1 MLYNGA
7 MDEQMKCIERNNE
20 RLNEITAF
28 NSQYEDVADTFVQVW
43 ETLKPLIA
51 YYESQW
57 SKDLAETD
65 AAYGVLSEDG
75 VWNEMGT
82 FYAIM
87 KDVAEKSRTIVAE
100 YEGEN
105 SGGITGE

>member
-1 MLYNGA
+1 MAPMN
-7 MDEQMKCIERNNE
+7 EQMKRIELNNE

-28 NSQYEDVADTFVQVW
+28 NAKYEDIGDTFAEAW

-57 SKDLAETD
+57 STDLAETD
-65 AAYGVLSEDG
+65 AAYGVMSEDG

-82 FYAIM
+82 FYEIM
-87 KDVAEKSRTIVAE
+87 KDVAATSQRILAE
-100 YEGEN
+100 YEGEDSN
-105 SGGITGE
+105 EGGE